1 MKILI
6 GNMFD
11 SKAQT
16 FINTVNCIG
25 IMGKG
30 IAAEFKKRF
39 PEMYKDYLIR
49 CERKKC

>member
-30 IAAEFKKRF
+30 LLRSLKSVFLKC
-39 PEMYKDYLIR
+39 IR
-49 CERKKC
+49 II